1 MVDIIRK
8 VLSLGFT
15 GAMRSQ
21 RGLPR
26 EKSRIKIMWCA
37 EKEPNRI
44 GGTNRRYASPPSA
57 ERQGYG
63 DRATHES
70 KNNN

>member
-1 MVDIIRK
+1 
-8 VLSLGFT
+8 
-15 GAMRSQ
+15 
-21 RGLPR
+21 
-26 EKSRIKIMWCA
+26 MWCA